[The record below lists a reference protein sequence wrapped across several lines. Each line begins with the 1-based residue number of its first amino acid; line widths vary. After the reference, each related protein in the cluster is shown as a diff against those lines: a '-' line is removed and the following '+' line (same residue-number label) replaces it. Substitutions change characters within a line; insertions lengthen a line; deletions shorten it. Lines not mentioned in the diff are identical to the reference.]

1 MQARSI
7 RQPTRLALRSPD
19 HRIARSP
26 DVPMDVADQLRRL
39 YCAGFDVQTFE
50 RYPRHIGAVRGQC
63 IALLEVTPT
72 GLKLTGAPG
81 WRMGEVMGVL
91 VERSGRQVF
100 QAKEEVVE
108 AGPEKLEALRRFR
121 QDLENLL
128 ITTA

>member
-1 MQARSI
+1 
-7 RQPTRLALRSPD
+7 
-19 HRIARSP
+19 
-26 DVPMDVADQLRRL
+26 MDVTDQLRRL

-72 GLKLTGAPG
+72 GLKLTGTPG
-81 WRMGEVMGVL
+81 WRMGEVMGIL

-100 QAKEEVVE
+100 QAKEEVVD
-108 AGPEKLEALRRFR
+108 AGPEKLEALRQFR

-128 ITTA
+128 VSTV

>member
-1 MQARSI
+1 
-7 RQPTRLALRSPD
+7 
-19 HRIARSP
+19 
-26 DVPMDVADQLRRL
+26 MDVADQLRRL